1 MFYDLIVY
9 DEMKW
14 FCLAIEL
21 CLWLVSIQRRN
32 SDTKYSDTNWQATS
46 AKYNFSQIVLPIKI
60 NFANYLICII
70 QSLEFLQQMQQ
81 QGKKYW
87 CPIEIILKGNYQTD
101 FCVLSL
107 RQKTEDILLRIYLS
121 TAPAVGNFLT
131 FFCQKKIS
139 DIRRQRRRA
148 NWSRTDLE

>member
-46 AKYNFSQIVLPIKI
+46 AKYNFSQIILPIKI

-70 QSLEFLQQMQQ
+70 
-81 QGKKYW
+81 
-87 CPIEIILKGNYQTD
+87 
-101 FCVLSL
+101 
-107 RQKTEDILLRIYLS
+107 
-121 TAPAVGNFLT
+121 
-131 FFCQKKIS
+131 
-139 DIRRQRRRA
+139 
-148 NWSRTDLE
+148 